1 MTRARRSGTAS
12 TPCARVLA
20 GGLAGVLACGA
31 IARAQSDPGASA
43 GDVVTSLRAGTA
55 TPQFGERFELTVER
69 SWPRALSIA
78 AFDPA
83 WLAPLHL
90 EAIDDERS
98 QRDGRT
104 VETRRYRACV
114 FALGAVVV
122 PASRTPGLGDVTP
135 ITLDVRGRLDPMNPG
150 AVELSSELIGETEES
165 SRGVW
170 IGVIAAMAAVLG
182 TAWWRSR
189 RRPLPAAP
197 SVVAPP
203 PPSPHAVARER
214 LVALRG
220 RAVVDARDTD
230 AFHVDAAHLVR
241 EFLAATELP
250 SAMEWTTEEIARSLR
265 GLPATAPSRIAEA
278 IPVLRAADLVMFAR
292 GGSTSTDRTRLLE
305 RIEALLGDRATGEG
319 AST

>member
-1 MTRARRSGTAS
+1 VPLG
-12 TPCARVLA
+12 RVLA
-20 GGLAGVLACGA
+20 GMLACTV
-31 IARAQSDPGASA
+31 IARAQTAAGAGAS
-43 GDVVTSLRAGTA
+43 DVVTRLRASTT
-55 TPQFGERFELTVER
+55 TPQFGERFELTIER

-90 EAIDDERS
+90 EAIGDERA

-135 ITLDVRGRLDPMNPG
+135 LTLDVRGRLDPTNPG
-150 AVELSSELIGETEES
+150 AVELSSDLIGEAEES
-165 SRGVW
+165 SRGIW
-170 IGVIAAMAAVLG
+170 IGVIAAMVAMLG
-182 TAWWRSR
+182 LAWWRSR
-189 RRPLPAAP
+189 QRPLPPAP
-197 SVVAPP
+197 SVVTPP

-220 RAVVDARDTD
+220 RAVVDARDVD

-241 EFLAATELP
+241 EFLAATDLP
-250 SAMEWTTEEIARSLR
+250 SAMEWTTEEIARFLH
-265 GLPATAPSRIAEA
+265 GLPTTTRSRIADA
-278 IPVLRAADLVMFAR
+278 VPVLRTADLVMFAR

-305 RIEALLGDRATGEG
+305 RIESLLGETATGEG
-319 AST
+319 GSR